1 MLAVLDLARAEAL
14 VLTPLSYLSDSCSWS
29 WQGVGRK
36 VGVTKLEPLYA
47 AHDTHG
53 IITNIMWCRT
63 IVRTVISECLS
74 RIPRISGFVDEGD
87 IIRGEKQNSYNSI
100 CNKQFRD
107 WNPLVCRMVD
117 GGCW

>member
-14 VLTPLSYLSDSCSWS
+14 VRTPLSYLSDLCSWS
-29 WQGVGRK
+29 WQEGWGYK
-36 VGVTKLEPLYA
+36 IGASLC
-47 AHDTHG
+47 THG

-87 IIRGEKQNSYNSI
+87 IMVRNCDWILSRCADRQNQRWQSLDYKYS
-100 CNKQFRD
+100 
-107 WNPLVCRMVD
+107 PS
-117 GGCW
+117 